1 MHFEN
6 VGEDKDFR
14 HDDTYANVNTTL
26 AWKVTKG
33 TGSNPIR
40 MVTYSSSSLLLSA
53 TICGPLTFFFSLYRD
68 IILSFLYFFV
78 LLQKKRGMKEKVI
91 FLLLIIMLLASC
103 AGNRKYDDL
112 MQRADSIM
120 NVNDDSAKVAIRMLD
135 GIKPQLPEFSQ
146 SQKMRYELLRHK
158 AMNKACITFTSDS
171 VMKEV
176 VDYYDHHGSANER
189 MLANYVLGCVYR
201 DLHEAPMALEYYNK
215 ATEQADT
222 TAADCDYGTLY
233 RVYSQMGF
241 LFSKQYLPYQLLDA
255 FGKAVKYAY
264 LAKDTLNAIINYQNR
279 ENAYSYL
286 GNKDSVI
293 AINLQAAKLF
303 KKHGNDYAAAIAFGC
318 NYKYYIEKKDFINAK
333 KAFEAYNSTGYEGNS
348 NYEDAKAYVLCLKGT
363 YYMFTGQLDSA
374 CYILQQSLKFCKSFS
389 NKVATTKA
397 LAHYYAKVNQPSLAM
412 KYALQSSEYNDSD
425 LIEARKTQLQQ
436 VQAMYDYGR
445 NQEIARMAEQ
455 KAKRSTQMNYMIV
468 FACVILFLFLS
479 YIYRKQLALKKK
491 RIAASKLVYEDCLLK
506 LKRLQEEKAQLVAEN
521 DKKLTQIITEKENA
535 ISKLEAEIH
544 NIQNKYSLSSMSDT
558 DLILKDSSIY
568 KKIKCIEMHPKEE
581 MYEEDWR
588 KLADTIEEV
597 IPNFIPM
604 LKNQVSYRDYRICLL
619 IRLGISASL
628 MARLLNLSDAAISKS
643 RKTMLKKIC
652 DKEGKPKEFDEY
664 VLHIQ

>member
-1 MHFEN
+1 M
-6 VGEDKDFR
+6 
-14 HDDTYANVNTTL
+14 
-26 AWKVTKG
+26 
-33 TGSNPIR
+33 I
-40 MVTYSSSSLLLSA
+40 
-53 TICGPLTFFFSLYRD
+53 LT
-68 IILSFLYFFV
+68 
-78 LLQKKRGMKEKVI
+78 
-91 FLLLIIMLLASC
+91 SC

-135 GIKPQLPEFSQ
+135 GIKSQLPEFSQ

-171 VMKEV
+171 VMKKV
-176 VDYYDHHGSANER
+176 VDYYDNHGSANER

-201 DLHEAPMALEYYNK
+201 DMYEAPMALEYYNK

-293 AINLQAAKLF
+293 AINLHAATMF
-303 KKHGNDYAAAIAFGC
+303 KQIGNNYAAAIAFGC
-318 NYKYYIEKKDFINAK
+318 NYNYYVEKEDTLNALK
-333 KAFEAYNSTGYEGNS
+333 TFKAYFSTGYEGNS
-348 NYEDAKAYVLCLKGT
+348 EYEDSKAYVLCQKGT
-363 YYMFTGQLDSA
+363 YYMFTAQLDSA
-374 CYILQQSLKFCKSFS
+374 YNNLQQSLRLCKSYS
-389 NKVATTKA
+389 IKAATTKA
-397 LAHYYAKVNQPSLAM
+397 LAQYYAKVNQPAMAM

-436 VQAMYDYGR
+436 VQAMYDYSR
-445 NQEIARMAEQ
+445 NQEVAKRAEQ
-455 KAKRSTQMNYMIV
+455 KAKRSMQMNYMIV
-468 FACVILFLFLS
+468 LACIMLFLLLS

-491 RIAASKLVYEDCLLK
+491 KIAVSKLLYEDSLLK
-506 LKRLQEEKAQLVAEN
+506 LKRLQDEKAKLVSEN
-521 DKKLTQIITEKENA
+521 DNKLVQIITEKEKTIN
-535 ISKLEAEIH
+535 KLKAEI
-544 NIQNKYSLSSMSDT
+544 NDIQEKYSLSSMSDVE
-558 DLILKDSSIY
+558 LALMDSSIY
-568 KKIKCIEMHPKEE
+568 KKIKFIEVHPKKN
-581 MYEEDWR
+581 MSEEDW
-588 KLADTIEEV
+588 KELADTVEKA
-597 IPNFIPM
+597 IPNFIPR
-604 LKNQVSYRDYRICLL
+604 LKNKLSDKDYQICLL
-619 IRLGISASL
+619 IRLGFSTSL
-628 MARLLNLSDAAISKS
+628 IARLLDLSVAAISKS

-652 DKEGKPKEFDEY
+652 GKIGKPKDFDEY

>member
-1 MHFEN
+1 
-6 VGEDKDFR
+6 
-14 HDDTYANVNTTL
+14 
-26 AWKVTKG
+26 
-33 TGSNPIR
+33 
-40 MVTYSSSSLLLSA
+40 
-53 TICGPLTFFFSLYRD
+53 
-68 IILSFLYFFV
+68 
-78 LLQKKRGMKEKVI
+78 MKEKVI

-135 GIKPQLPEFSQ
+135 GVKSQLSEFTKKQ
-146 SQKMRYELLRHK
+146 RMRYELLRHK

-176 VDYYDHHGSANER
+176 VDYYDNHGSANER

-201 DLHEAPMALEYYNK
+201 DMHEAPMALEYYNK

-241 LFSKQYLPYQLLDA
+241 LFSKQYLLYQELNA
-255 FGKAVKYAY
+255 FDKAEKYAY
-264 LAKDTLNAIINYQNR
+264 LAKDTFNAIVNYQNQG
-279 ENAYSYL
+279 EVYDFL
-286 GNKDSVI
+286 GKKDSVI
-293 AINLQAAKLF
+293 AINLLAAKLF

-318 NYKYYIEKKDFINAK
+318 NYNYYIEKKDSINAK

-389 NKVATTKA
+389 NKAATTKA

-491 RIAASKLVYEDCLLK
+491 RIAVSKLLYEDSLLK
-506 LKRLQEEKAQLVAEN
+506 LKRLQDEKAKLVAEN
-521 DKKLTQIITEKENA
+521 DNKLFQVIMEKENT
-535 ISKLEAEIH
+535 IDKLKAEITD
-544 NIQNKYSLSSMSDT
+544 IQERYSLSSISNVELSLM
-558 DLILKDSSIY
+558 DSSIC
-568 KKIKCIEMHPKEE
+568 KKIKFIEVHPRKK
-581 MYEEDWR
+581 MSDEDW
-588 KLADTIEEV
+588 KELADTVEKT
-597 IPNFIPM
+597 IPNFIPR
-604 LKNQVSYRDYRICLL
+604 LKNKLNDKDYQICLL
-619 IRLGISASL
+619 IRLGFSTSL
-628 MARLLNLSDAAISKS
+628 IARLLGLSDAAISKS
-643 RKTMLKKIC
+643 RKTMLKKLC
-652 DKEGKPKEFDEY
+652 GKVGKPKEFDEY
-664 VLHIQ
+664 VLQIR

>member
-1 MHFEN
+1 
-6 VGEDKDFR
+6 
-14 HDDTYANVNTTL
+14 
-26 AWKVTKG
+26 
-33 TGSNPIR
+33 
-40 MVTYSSSSLLLSA
+40 
-53 TICGPLTFFFSLYRD
+53 
-68 IILSFLYFFV
+68 
-78 LLQKKRGMKEKVI
+78 MKEKVI

-112 MQRADSIM
+112 MKRADSIM

-171 VMKEV
+171 VMKKV
-176 VDYYDHHGSANER
+176 VDYYDNHGSANER

-201 DLHEAPMALEYYNK
+201 DMYEAPMALEYYNK

-293 AINLQAAKLF
+293 AINLHAATMF
-303 KKHGNDYAAAIAFGC
+303 KQIGNNYAAAIAFGC
-318 NYKYYIEKKDFINAK
+318 NYNYYIEKKDFINAK

-389 NKVATTKA
+389 NKAATTKA

-506 LKRLQEEKAQLVAEN
+506 LKRLQEEKAQLVAEK
-521 DKKLTQIITEKENA
+521 DKKLAQIITEKENA
-535 ISKLEAEIH
+535 ISKLVSEIH
-544 NIQNKYSLSSMSDT
+544 DIQNRYSLSSMSDAY
-558 DLILKDSSIY
+558 LVLKNSSIY
-568 KKIKCIEMHPKEE
+568 KKIQCIEAHPLEE
-581 MYEEDWR
+581 MNEEDWTE
-588 KLADTIEEV
+588 LADTVEEL

-604 LKNQVSYRDYRICLL
+604 LKNRVSDRDYRICLL
-619 IRLGISASL
+619 IRLGIPASL

-643 RKTMLKKIC
+643 RKTMLKKLC
-652 DKEGKPKEFDEY
+652 GKVGKPKEFDEY
-664 VLHIQ
+664 VLHIP

>member
-1 MHFEN
+1 
-6 VGEDKDFR
+6 
-14 HDDTYANVNTTL
+14 
-26 AWKVTKG
+26 
-33 TGSNPIR
+33 
-40 MVTYSSSSLLLSA
+40 
-53 TICGPLTFFFSLYRD
+53 
-68 IILSFLYFFV
+68 
-78 LLQKKRGMKEKVI
+78 MKEKVI

-120 NVNDDSAKVAIRMLD
+120 DVDDDSATVAIRMLD

-241 LFSKQYLPYQLLDA
+241 LFSKQYLPYQELNA
-255 FGKAVKYAY
+255 FDKAEKYAY
-264 LAKDTLNAIINYQNR
+264 LAKDTLNAIINYQNKGD
-279 ENAYSYL
+279 AYGYL
-286 GNKDSVI
+286 GKKDSVI

-318 NYKYYIEKKDFINAK
+318 NYDYYIEKKDSINAK

-348 NYEDAKAYVLCLKGT
+348 NYEDAKAYVLYQKGT
-363 YYMFTGQLDSA
+363 YYLFVNKQDSA
-374 CYILQQSLKFCKSFS
+374 YDNLSLSFKMCKSYS
-389 NKVATTKA
+389 IKAATTKA
-397 LAHYYAKVNQPSLAM
+397 LAQYYAKVNQPAMAM

-436 VQAMYDYGR
+436 VQAMYDYSR
-445 NQEIARMAEQ
+445 NQEIAKNAEQ
-455 KAKRSTQMNYMIV
+455 KAERSTRMNYMIV
-468 FACVILFLFLS
+468 LSCLMLFLLLS
-479 YIYRKQLALKKK
+479 YIYRKQIAIKKK
-491 RIAASKLVYEDCLLK
+491 KIAVSKLLYEDSLLK
-506 LKRLQEEKAQLVAEN
+506 LKRLQDERAKLVAEN
-521 DKKLTQIITEKENA
+521 DNKLAQVIMEKENT
-535 ISKLEAEIH
+535 ISKLKAEITH
-544 NIQNKYSLSSMSDT
+544 IQERYSLSSVSDA

-568 KKIKCIEMHPKEE
+568 KKIKFIEVHPKEK
-581 MYEEDWR
+581 MCEEDW
-588 KLADTIEEV
+588 KELADTIEEV
-597 IPNFIPM
+597 VPNFIPV
-604 LKNQVSYRDYRICLL
+604 LKNKLNDKDYQICLL
-619 IRLGISASL
+619 VRLGFSTSL
-628 MARLLNLSDAAISKS
+628 VARLLGLSDAAISKS

-652 DKEGKPKEFDEY
+652 RKEGKPKEFDEY
-664 VLHIQ
+664 ILQIQ

>member
-1 MHFEN
+1 
-6 VGEDKDFR
+6 
-14 HDDTYANVNTTL
+14 
-26 AWKVTKG
+26 
-33 TGSNPIR
+33 
-40 MVTYSSSSLLLSA
+40 
-53 TICGPLTFFFSLYRD
+53 
-68 IILSFLYFFV
+68 
-78 LLQKKRGMKEKVI
+78 MKEKVI
-91 FLLLIIMLLASC
+91 YLLLILLILTSC

-112 MQRADSIM
+112 MKRADSIM

-135 GIKPQLPEFSQ
+135 GVKFQLPEFSK

-171 VMKEV
+171 VMKKV
-176 VDYYDHHGSANER
+176 VDYYDNHGSANER

-201 DLHEAPMALEYYNK
+201 DMYETPMALEYYNK

-293 AINLQAAKLF
+293 AINLHAATMF
-303 KKHGNDYAAAIAFGC
+303 KQIGNNYAAAIAFGC
-318 NYKYYIEKKDFINAK
+318 NYNYYIEKKDFINAK

-389 NKVATTKA
+389 NKAATTKA

-436 VQAMYDYGR
+436 VQAMYDYSR
-445 NQEIARMAEQ
+445 NQEVAKRAEQ
-455 KAKRSTQMNYMIV
+455 KAKRSMQMNYMIV
-468 FACVILFLFLS
+468 LACIMLFLLLS

-491 RIAASKLVYEDCLLK
+491 KIAVSKLLYEDSLLK
-506 LKRLQEEKAQLVAEN
+506 LKRLQDEKAKLVSEN
-521 DKKLTQIITEKENA
+521 DNKLVQIITEKEKTIN
-535 ISKLEAEIH
+535 KLKAEI
-544 NIQNKYSLSSMSDT
+544 NDIQEKYSLSSMSDVE
-558 DLILKDSSIY
+558 LALMDSSIY
-568 KKIKCIEMHPKEE
+568 KKIKFIEVHPKKN
-581 MYEEDWR
+581 MSEEDW
-588 KLADTIEEV
+588 KELADTVEKA
-597 IPNFIPM
+597 IPNFIPR
-604 LKNQVSYRDYRICLL
+604 LKNKLSDKDYQICLL
-619 IRLGISASL
+619 IRLGFSTSL
-628 MARLLNLSDAAISKS
+628 IARLLDLSVAAISKS

-652 DKEGKPKEFDEY
+652 GKIGKPKDFDEY

>member
-1 MHFEN
+1 
-6 VGEDKDFR
+6 
-14 HDDTYANVNTTL
+14 
-26 AWKVTKG
+26 
-33 TGSNPIR
+33 
-40 MVTYSSSSLLLSA
+40 
-53 TICGPLTFFFSLYRD
+53 
-68 IILSFLYFFV
+68 
-78 LLQKKRGMKEKVI
+78 MKEKVI

-135 GIKPQLPEFSQ
+135 GVKPQLPEFSQ

-201 DLHEAPMALEYYNK
+201 DMHEAPMALEYYNK

-241 LFSKQYLPYQLLDA
+241 LFSKQYLPYQELNA
-255 FGKAVKYAY
+255 FDKAAKYAY
-264 LAKDTLNAIINYQNR
+264 LAKDTLNAIVNYQNQG
-279 ENAYSYL
+279 EVYDFL
-286 GNKDSVI
+286 GKKDSVI

-348 NYEDAKAYVLCLKGT
+348 NYEDAKAYVLYQKGT
-363 YYMFTGQLDSA
+363 YYLFVNKQDSA
-374 CYILQQSLKFCKSFS
+374 YDNLSLSFKICKSYS
-389 NKVATTKA
+389 IKAATTKA
-397 LAHYYAKVNQPSLAM
+397 LAQYYAKVNQPAMAM

-425 LIEARKTQLQQ
+425 LIGARKTQLQQ
-436 VQAMYDYGR
+436 VQAMYDYSR
-445 NQEIARMAEQ
+445 NQEIAKNAEQ
-455 KAKRSTQMNYMIV
+455 KAERSTRMNYMIV
-468 FACVILFLFLS
+468 LSCLMLFLLLS
-479 YIYRKQLALKKK
+479 YIYRKQIAIKKK
-491 RIAASKLVYEDCLLK
+491 KIAVSKLLYEDSLLK
-506 LKRLQEEKAQLVAEN
+506 LKRLQDERAKLVAEN
-521 DKKLTQIITEKENA
+521 DNKLAQVIMEKENT
-535 ISKLEAEIH
+535 ISKLKAEITH
-544 NIQNKYSLSSMSDT
+544 IQERYSLSSVSDA

-568 KKIKCIEMHPKEE
+568 KKIKFIEVHPKEK
-581 MYEEDWR
+581 MCEEDW
-588 KLADTIEEV
+588 KELADTIEEV
-597 IPNFIPM
+597 VPNFIPR
-604 LKNQVSYRDYRICLL
+604 LKIKLNDKDYQICLL
-619 IRLGISASL
+619 IRLGFSTSL
-628 MARLLNLSDAAISKS
+628 IARLLGLSDAAISKS

-652 DKEGKPKEFDEY
+652 RKEGKPKEFDEY
-664 VLHIQ
+664 VLQIQ

>member
-1 MHFEN
+1 
-6 VGEDKDFR
+6 
-14 HDDTYANVNTTL
+14 
-26 AWKVTKG
+26 
-33 TGSNPIR
+33 
-40 MVTYSSSSLLLSA
+40 
-53 TICGPLTFFFSLYRD
+53 
-68 IILSFLYFFV
+68 
-78 LLQKKRGMKEKVI
+78 MKEKVI
-91 FLLLIIMLLASC
+91 YLLLILLLLASC

-112 MQRADSIM
+112 MKRADSIM

-176 VDYYDHHGSANER
+176 VDSYDHHGSANER

-201 DLHEAPMALEYYNK
+201 DMHEAPMALEYYNK

-255 FGKAVKYAY
+255 FGKAEKYAY

-293 AINLQAAKLF
+293 AINLHAATMF
-303 KKHGNDYAAAIAFGC
+303 KQIGNNYAAAIAFGC
-318 NYKYYIEKKDFINAK
+318 NYNYYVEKEDTLNALK
-333 KAFEAYNSTGYEGNS
+333 TFKAYFSTGYEGNS
-348 NYEDAKAYVLCLKGT
+348 EYEDSKAYVLCQKGT
-363 YYMFTGQLDSA
+363 YYMFTAQLDSA
-374 CYILQQSLKFCKSFS
+374 YNNLQQSLRLCKSYS
-389 NKVATTKA
+389 IKAATTKA
-397 LAHYYAKVNQPSLAM
+397 LAQYYAKVNQPAMAM

-436 VQAMYDYGR
+436 VQAMYDYSR
-445 NQEIARMAEQ
+445 NQEVAKRAEQ
-455 KAKRSTQMNYMIV
+455 KAKRSMQMNYMIV
-468 FACVILFLFLS
+468 LACIMLFLLLS

-491 RIAASKLVYEDCLLK
+491 KIAVSKLLYEDSLLK
-506 LKRLQEEKAQLVAEN
+506 LKRLQDEKAKLVSEN
-521 DKKLTQIITEKENA
+521 DNKLVQIITEKEKTIN
-535 ISKLEAEIH
+535 KLKAEI
-544 NIQNKYSLSSMSDT
+544 NDIQEKYSLSSMSDVE
-558 DLILKDSSIY
+558 LALMDSSIY
-568 KKIKCIEMHPKEE
+568 KKIKFIEVHPKKN
-581 MYEEDWR
+581 MSEEDW
-588 KLADTIEEV
+588 KELADTVEKA
-597 IPNFIPM
+597 IPNFIPR
-604 LKNQVSYRDYRICLL
+604 LKNKLSDKDYQICLL
-619 IRLGISASL
+619 IRLGFSTSL
-628 MARLLNLSDAAISKS
+628 IARLLDLSVAAISKS

-652 DKEGKPKEFDEY
+652 GKIGKPKDFDEY

>member
-1 MHFEN
+1 
-6 VGEDKDFR
+6 
-14 HDDTYANVNTTL
+14 
-26 AWKVTKG
+26 
-33 TGSNPIR
+33 
-40 MVTYSSSSLLLSA
+40 
-53 TICGPLTFFFSLYRD
+53 
-68 IILSFLYFFV
+68 
-78 LLQKKRGMKEKVI
+78 MKEKVI
-91 FLLLIIMLLASC
+91 YLLLILLILTSC

-112 MQRADSIM
+112 MKRADSIM

-135 GIKPQLPEFSQ
+135 GIKSQLPEFSQ

-171 VMKEV
+171 VMKKV
-176 VDYYDHHGSANER
+176 VDYYDNHGSANER

-201 DLHEAPMALEYYNK
+201 DMYEAPMALEYYNK

-293 AINLQAAKLF
+293 AINLHAATMF
-303 KKHGNDYAAAIAFGC
+303 KQIGNNYAAAIAFGC
-318 NYKYYIEKKDFINAK
+318 NYNYYVEKEDTLNALK
-333 KAFEAYNSTGYEGNS
+333 TFKAYFSTGYEGNS
-348 NYEDAKAYVLCLKGT
+348 EYEDSKAYVLCQKGT
-363 YYMFTGQLDSA
+363 YYMFTAQLDSA
-374 CYILQQSLKFCKSFS
+374 YNNLQQSLRLCKSYS
-389 NKVATTKA
+389 IKAATTKA
-397 LAHYYAKVNQPSLAM
+397 LAQYYAKVNQPAMAM

-436 VQAMYDYGR
+436 VQAMYDYSR
-445 NQEIARMAEQ
+445 NQEVAKRAEQ
-455 KAKRSTQMNYMIV
+455 KAKRSMQMNYMIV
-468 FACVILFLFLS
+468 LACIMLFLLLS

-491 RIAASKLVYEDCLLK
+491 KIAVSKLLYEDSLLK
-506 LKRLQEEKAQLVAEN
+506 LKRLQDEKAKLVSEN
-521 DKKLTQIITEKENA
+521 DNKLVQIITEKEKTIN
-535 ISKLEAEIH
+535 KLKAEI
-544 NIQNKYSLSSMSDT
+544 NDIQEKYSLSSMSDVE
-558 DLILKDSSIY
+558 LALMDSSIY
-568 KKIKCIEMHPKEE
+568 KKIKFIEVHPKKN
-581 MYEEDWR
+581 MSEEDW
-588 KLADTIEEV
+588 KELADTVEKA
-597 IPNFIPM
+597 IPNFIPR
-604 LKNQVSYRDYRICLL
+604 LKNKLSDKDYQICLL
-619 IRLGISASL
+619 IRLGFSTSL
-628 MARLLNLSDAAISKS
+628 IARLLDLSVAAISKS

-652 DKEGKPKEFDEY
+652 GKIGKPKDFDEY

>member
-1 MHFEN
+1 
-6 VGEDKDFR
+6 
-14 HDDTYANVNTTL
+14 
-26 AWKVTKG
+26 
-33 TGSNPIR
+33 
-40 MVTYSSSSLLLSA
+40 
-53 TICGPLTFFFSLYRD
+53 
-68 IILSFLYFFV
+68 
-78 LLQKKRGMKEKVI
+78 MKEKVI
-91 FLLLIIMLLASC
+91 YLLLILLILASC

-112 MQRADSIM
+112 MQRADCIM
-120 NVNDDSAKVAIRMLD
+120 DADDDSAKVAIRMLD

-158 AMNKACITFTSDS
+158 AMNKACITFKSDS

-201 DLHEAPMALEYYNK
+201 DMHEAPMALEYYNK

-293 AINLQAAKLF
+293 AINLHAATMF
-303 KKHGNDYAAAIAFGC
+303 KQIGNNYAAAIAFGC
-318 NYKYYIEKKDFINAK
+318 NYNYYVEKEDTLNALK
-333 KAFEAYNSTGYEGNS
+333 TFKAYFSTGYEGNS
-348 NYEDAKAYVLCLKGT
+348 EYEDSKAYVLCQKGT
-363 YYMFTGQLDSA
+363 YYMFTAQLDSA
-374 CYILQQSLKFCKSFS
+374 YNNLQQSLRLCKSYS
-389 NKVATTKA
+389 IKAATTKA
-397 LAHYYAKVNQPSLAM
+397 LAQYYAKVNQPAMAM

-436 VQAMYDYGR
+436 VQAMYDYSR
-445 NQEIARMAEQ
+445 NQEVAKRAEQ
-455 KAKRSTQMNYMIV
+455 KAKRSMQMNYMIV
-468 FACVILFLFLS
+468 LACIMLFLLLS

-491 RIAASKLVYEDCLLK
+491 KIAVSKLLYEDSLLK
-506 LKRLQEEKAQLVAEN
+506 LKRLQDEKAKLVSEN
-521 DKKLTQIITEKENA
+521 DNKLAQIITEKEKTIN
-535 ISKLEAEIH
+535 KLKAEI
-544 NIQNKYSLSSMSDT
+544 NDIQEKYSLSSMSDVE
-558 DLILKDSSIY
+558 LALMDSSIY
-568 KKIKCIEMHPKEE
+568 KKIKFIEVHPKKN
-581 MYEEDWR
+581 MSEEDW
-588 KLADTIEEV
+588 KELADTVEKA
-597 IPNFIPM
+597 IPNFIPR
-604 LKNQVSYRDYRICLL
+604 LKNKLSDKDYQICLL
-619 IRLGISASL
+619 IRLGFSTSL
-628 MARLLNLSDAAISKS
+628 IARLLDLSVAAISKS

-652 DKEGKPKEFDEY
+652 GKIGKPKDFDEY

>member
-1 MHFEN
+1 
-6 VGEDKDFR
+6 
-14 HDDTYANVNTTL
+14 
-26 AWKVTKG
+26 
-33 TGSNPIR
+33 
-40 MVTYSSSSLLLSA
+40 
-53 TICGPLTFFFSLYRD
+53 
-68 IILSFLYFFV
+68 
-78 LLQKKRGMKEKVI
+78 MKEKVI
-91 FLLLIIMLLASC
+91 YLLLILLILASC

-135 GIKPQLPEFSQ
+135 GVKSQLPEFSQ

-255 FGKAVKYAY
+255 FGKAEKYAY

-293 AINLQAAKLF
+293 AINLHAATMF
-303 KKHGNDYAAAIAFGC
+303 KQIGNNYAAAIAFGC
-318 NYKYYIEKKDFINAK
+318 NYNYYVEKEDTLNALK
-333 KAFEAYNSTGYEGNS
+333 TFKAYFSTGYEGNS
-348 NYEDAKAYVLCLKGT
+348 EYEDSKAYVLCQKGT
-363 YYMFTGQLDSA
+363 YYMFTAQLDSA
-374 CYILQQSLKFCKSFS
+374 YNNLQQSLRLCKSYS
-389 NKVATTKA
+389 IKAATTKA
-397 LAHYYAKVNQPSLAM
+397 LAQYYAKVNQPAMAM

-436 VQAMYDYGR
+436 VQAMYDYSR
-445 NQEIARMAEQ
+445 NQEVAKRAEQ
-455 KAKRSTQMNYMIV
+455 KAKRSMQMNYMIV
-468 FACVILFLFLS
+468 LACVVLFLFLS
-479 YIYRKQLALKKK
+479 YVYRKQLALKKK

-506 LKRLQEEKAQLVAEN
+506 LKRLQEEKAQLVAEK
-521 DKKLTQIITEKENA
+521 DKKLAQIITEKENA
-535 ISKLEAEIH
+535 ISKLVSEIH
-544 NIQNKYSLSSMSDT
+544 DIQNRYSLSSMSDAY
-558 DLILKDSSIY
+558 LVLKNSSIY
-568 KKIKCIEMHPKEE
+568 KKIQCIEAHPLEE
-581 MYEEDWR
+581 MTEEDWTE
-588 KLADTIEEV
+588 LADTVEEL

-604 LKNQVSYRDYRICLL
+604 LKNRVSDRDYRICLL
-619 IRLGISASL
+619 IRLGIPASL

-643 RKTMLKKIC
+643 RKTMLKKLC
-652 DKEGKPKEFDEY
+652 EKVGKPKEFDEY
-664 VLHIQ
+664 VLHIP

>member
-1 MHFEN
+1 
-6 VGEDKDFR
+6 
-14 HDDTYANVNTTL
+14 
-26 AWKVTKG
+26 
-33 TGSNPIR
+33 
-40 MVTYSSSSLLLSA
+40 
-53 TICGPLTFFFSLYRD
+53 
-68 IILSFLYFFV
+68 
-78 LLQKKRGMKEKVI
+78 MKEKVI
-91 FLLLIIMLLASC
+91 YLLLILLILASC

-135 GIKPQLPEFSQ
+135 GVKPQLLEFSKA
-146 SQKMRYELLRHK
+146 QKMRYELLRHK

-241 LFSKQYLPYQLLDA
+241 LFSKQYLPYQELNA
-255 FGKAVKYAY
+255 FDKAEKYAY
-264 LAKDTLNAIINYQNR
+264 LAKDTLNAIINYQNKGD
-279 ENAYSYL
+279 AYGYL
-286 GNKDSVI
+286 GKKDSVI

-318 NYKYYIEKKDFINAK
+318 NYDYYIEKKDSINAK

-348 NYEDAKAYVLCLKGT
+348 NYEDAKAYVLYQKGT
-363 YYMFTGQLDSA
+363 YYLFVNKQDSA
-374 CYILQQSLKFCKSFS
+374 YDNLSLSFKMCKSYS
-389 NKVATTKA
+389 IKAATTKA
-397 LAHYYAKVNQPSLAM
+397 LAQYYAKVNQPAMAM

-436 VQAMYDYGR
+436 VQAMYDYSR
-445 NQEIARMAEQ
+445 NQEIAKNAEQ
-455 KAKRSTQMNYMIV
+455 KAERSTRMNYMIV
-468 FACVILFLFLS
+468 LSCLMLFLLLS
-479 YIYRKQLALKKK
+479 YIYRKQIAIKKK
-491 RIAASKLVYEDCLLK
+491 KIAVSKLLYEDSLLK
-506 LKRLQEEKAQLVAEN
+506 LKRLQDERAKLVAEN
-521 DKKLTQIITEKENA
+521 DNKLAQVIMEKENT
-535 ISKLEAEIH
+535 ISKLKAEITH
-544 NIQNKYSLSSMSDT
+544 IQERYSLSSVSDA

-568 KKIKCIEMHPKEE
+568 KKIKFIEVHPKEK
-581 MYEEDWR
+581 MCEEDW
-588 KLADTIEEV
+588 KELADTIEEV
-597 IPNFIPM
+597 VPNFIPV
-604 LKNQVSYRDYRICLL
+604 LKNKLNDKDYQICLL
-619 IRLGISASL
+619 VRLGFSTSL
-628 MARLLNLSDAAISKS
+628 VARLLGLSDAAISKS

-652 DKEGKPKEFDEY
+652 RKEGKPKEFDEY
-664 VLHIQ
+664 ILQIQ